1 MQKTVVANRAA
12 QACAI
17 ALGVVSI
24 WIIGLELLRPLHA
37 TDVGARAGIET
48 AITLAA
54 LLSLLLLGSLFSHT
68 RRVRDL
74 LLLGAVAAI
83 SLTEFVF
90 AALPAMAG
98 ADAVAPGNG
107 GWLGSAAV
115 VAIAFAAAALAPGGR
130 VSSWSRGTTALAAAA
145 GIGIVALGVLPD
157 LILGNSAAHAMHHAV
172 PATAHGPVEL
182 TVTLLSM
189 GVLLA
194 AGIVFVHRAGRA
206 GTEAWLMVG
215 VCLLLAASELQH
227 LATPQEAA
235 NWVTPGD
242 GLRLAAYGLLLAVA
256 LRRYAAM
263 WRERAVIAL
272 NQERQ
277 RLTRDLHDGLAQDL
291 AFIGTYAQRLEP
303 DLGPEHPLV
312 IAARRALGASRGIF
326 ADLAARSAPTTGAAL
341 RLVADELGA
350 RFDIQV
356 DVRTVPDT
364 ALAGGPDLDPAQRE
378 EVVRI
383 AREAI
388 VNAVLHGRARHVD
401 VVLDFE
407 GGQLLLVSDDGC
419 GLTEDPPDSRSGLG
433 LATMQGRAKSL
444 GGDLITR
451 AGAPGGTEL
460 AVRVVT
466 RAGHDGGRL
475 VS

>member
-1 MQKTVVANRAA
+1 MLRTVVANRAA

-17 ALGVVSI
+17 ALGVVSTG
-24 WIIGLELLRPLHA
+24 IIGLELLRPLHA
-37 TDVGARAGIET
+37 TDAGARAGIET
-48 AITLAA
+48 AITLSA

-68 RRVRDL
+68 RRARDL

-90 AALPAMAG
+90 AALPAVAG
-98 ADAVAPGNG
+98 VNAVSPGNG
-107 GWLGSAAV
+107 GSLGSAAV
-115 VAIAFAAAALAPGGR
+115 VAIAFAAAALAPGGT
-130 VSSWSRGTTALAAAA
+130 VSSWSRGTT
-145 GIGIVALGVLPD
+145 
-157 LILGNSAAHAMHHAV
+157 
-172 PATAHGPVEL
+172 
-182 TVTLLSM
+182 
-189 GVLLA
+189 
-194 AGIVFVHRAGRA
+194 GRA

-215 VCLLLAASELQH
+215 VCLLLAASELQY

-263 WRERAVIAL
+263 RRERAAAAL

-303 DLGPEHPLV
+303 DLGPDHPLV
-312 IAARRALGASRGIF
+312 IAARRALDASRGII

-350 RFDIQV
+350 RFDVHV

-378 EVVRI
+378 QVVRI

-388 VNAVLHGRARHVD
+388 VNAVVHGRARHVD

-419 GLTEDPPDSRSGLG
+419 GLAEHPPDSRSGLG
-433 LATMQGRAKSL
+433 LPTMQGRAKSL
-444 GGDLITR
+444 GGHLVTR

-460 AVRVVT
+460 VVRVVT
-466 RAGHDGGRL
+466 RAGNNEIGRAH
-475 VS
+475 V